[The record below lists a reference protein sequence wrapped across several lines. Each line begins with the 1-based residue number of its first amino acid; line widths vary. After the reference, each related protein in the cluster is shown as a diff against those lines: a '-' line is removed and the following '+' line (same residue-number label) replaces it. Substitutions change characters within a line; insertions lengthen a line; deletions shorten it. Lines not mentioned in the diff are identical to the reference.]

1 MKTFLR
7 CVVTVLILLGMHQ
20 LSFAQTPNLGR
31 AASFVLFSANGPVSH
46 TGISQISGKVGT
58 NIGLNTGFGNVNGGM
73 HSQDSF
79 SANAATDLGIAYGQI
94 DTVTA
99 NYFIASPFGNG
110 DTLITGTYELGA
122 ASQLSGNLYLNAQGD
137 SNAYFII
144 RIQGQ
149 MTSAANAKVHLV
161 NGAQA
166 CNVYW
171 LVEGA
176 MTMATGTF
184 IRGSFIVNNGAIIL
198 NSLDSLEGRLLTTVG
213 AITVNGISANIPKGC
228 GSIALTG
235 PAEFNMGE
243 LACYALFSKS
253 GAVTNTGV
261 SRVTGDVG
269 TNVALTTGFDSLLV
283 EGSIHPIPDTS
294 TARAADSL
302 TAMYTFLNTL
312 SVDIELMQP
321 AQFGRNLIL
330 TPHVYLLNA
339 ATQFDDSLFLD
350 AEGDSNAIFVI
361 KVNGAFTTNSGS
373 KVILRNGAKAE
384 KVYWKIDGALSI
396 ASNSFFKG
404 TAVVNN
410 GAINVATG
418 VRVDGRLMTTTG
430 LLNTEADTIRS
441 FQNCSLVSAP
451 VITTEPDSQTVC
463 NGQSAL
469 FVVVASG
476 SGLTYQWQ
484 RNGVD
489 LVNGG
494 NISGATNDSLSLNPS
509 TATDTSG
516 TYRVIVSGA
525 SLPND
530 TSRNVTLSINAT
542 TLITTEPMNQVSCG
556 GDSVFYTV
564 VASGLNLNYQWRRG
578 NVNLVN
584 GANIL
589 GVDSNVL
596 VIVSAGNADTAF
608 NYNVIVSGL
617 CGTPDTSVNA
627 SLTIGTA
634 IVIGIQPLNEQVCVG
649 DTAHFDVVASGS
661 GLTYQWRRGNVNLV
675 NGVNISGAN
684 SANLTINVTSFTD
697 TASDYN
703 VIISNQCGGIDTSN
717 FASLFLATP
726 PTITSEP
733 INVQACTGA
742 SVNLAVVATGTGLTY
757 QWRKGSVNLVNGGN
771 ISGATSAT
779 LIINPTSIADTASNY
794 NVIVFGSCTPNDT
807 SVHVSVTISTPTL
820 ITAEPISQIVCSGSS
835 INFAVTAT
843 GGGLTYQWRK
853 GNVNVV
859 NGANIS
865 GAQTATLSLNPATIT
880 DQATNYNV
888 IVTGSCGSPDTSVFA
903 ALVINSLPVITT
915 EPTAQT
921 VCTGATMNMTVV
933 ATGTGLTYQWRK
945 GNVNLLNAGTTSGV
959 NSATLVISPVSAS
972 DIASNYD
979 VIVFG
984 SCLPND
990 TSVSVAVNVSPATA
1004 IATEPISQTVC
1015 AGASVNFAVVATGSA
1030 LTYQWRKGNVNIIN
1044 GGNISGAQSATLFL
1058 NNIGVSDQAANY
1070 NVIVNGGCGAP
1081 DTSVMAALVVNSLP
1095 VITTEPIAQTV
1106 CAGVALNLTVAATG
1120 TGLNYQW
1127 RKGNVALANGG
1138 NVSGVNTPTLTINP
1152 IVFGDAAANYNVI
1165 VTGSCLPADTSIAV
1179 AIVVNTAPV
1188 VNNQPAPQTVC
1199 AGAAA
1204 SFTVSAS
1211 GSGLTY
1217 QWRRGTLV
1225 LANTGAYSGVT
1236 TPTLSISTVIPADAA
1251 TDYNVVITGT
1261 CTPPVTSNNV
1271 ALVVNTAPVLV
1282 SVSAS
1287 QTVCAGSSVSITAN
1301 TTGSGLFYQWR
1312 RGIVNLSNTGNI
1324 TGANS
1329 ATLTFNPVT
1338 STDAASDYNVVVSGT
1353 CAPSVASGN
1362 IALTV
1367 NDLPG
1372 FQTAPT
1378 NQTICNG
1385 GSVSFTSVAVGSGI
1399 SYQWFRGTTALV
1411 NGGNLS
1417 GTTTNSLT
1425 INPATMADA
1434 ATDYYLVVTGICAP
1448 DARSADVS
1456 LTIEN
1461 VPFFITQP
1469 KDTIT
1474 CIGCSVAFSVTA
1486 TGDGLSY
1493 QWRRGTTDLVDG
1505 GHISGANTNTLVLN
1519 PANLSDNDFNYN
1531 VVVSGN
1537 CGLDIR
1543 SDNASLL
1550 VCIPIGIEDI
1560 SGNEANK
1567 VAVLY
1572 PNPFSSSLNAVLK
1585 SSIGIDQAELVIY
1598 NTLGVKVI
1606 ESVITQEA
1614 MNFDT
1619 YTLQAGVYYYRV
1631 ISKGDIIQT
1640 GKLISHK

>member
-7 CVVTVLILLGMHQ
+7 CVVTVFILLGMHH
-20 LSFAQTPNLGR
+20 LSFGQTPNLGR
-31 AASFVLFSANGPVSH
+31 AGSFVLFSANGPVSH

-79 SANAATDLGIAYGQI
+79 TANAATDLGIAYGQI

-99 NYFIASPFGNG
+99 NFFIASPFGNG
-110 DTLITGTYELGA
+110 DTLTTGTYELGA
-122 ASQLSGNLYLNAQGD
+122 ASQLSGNLYLDAEGD

-144 RIQGQ
+144 RVLGQ
-149 MTSAANAKVHLV
+149 LTSAANAKVQLV

-198 NSLDSLEGRLLTTVG
+198 NTLDSLEGRLLTTVG

-228 GSIALTG
+228 GSVALTG
-235 PAEFNMGE
+235 PAEFGMGE

-283 EGSIHPIPDTS
+283 EGKIHPIPDSS

-312 SVDIELMQP
+312 TVDIELMQP

-339 ATQFDDSLFLD
+339 ATQFDDSLYLD
-350 AEGDSNAIFVI
+350 AEGDSNAVFVI

-373 KVILRNGAKAE
+373 KVILKNGAKAE

-463 NGQSAL
+463 DGQSAL
-469 FVVVASG
+469 FTVVASG
-476 SGLTYQWQ
+476 SGLSYQWQ
-484 RNGVD
+484 RNGVN

-530 TSRNVTLSINAT
+530 TSINVTLSINPT
-542 TLITTEPMNQVSCG
+542 TLITTEPINQVSCG
-556 GDSVFYTV
+556 GDSVFFTV
-564 VASGLNLNYQWRRG
+564 VANGLNLNYQWRRG

-584 GANIL
+584 GANIV
-589 GVDSNVL
+589 GADSNVL
-596 VIVSAGNADTAF
+596 VIVSAGTSDTAST
-608 NYNVIVSGL
+608 YNVIVSGL

-627 SLTIGTA
+627 RLSIGSA
-634 IVIGIQPLNEQVCVG
+634 IVINNQPLNEQVCVG
-649 DTAHFDVVASGS
+649 DTAHFNVVASGS

-684 SANLTINVTSFTD
+684 SANLTINVTSFAD
-697 TASDYN
+697 TATDYN
-703 VIISNQCGGIDTSN
+703 VIINGQCGSIDTSD
-717 FASLFLATP
+717 FAALFLATP

-733 INVQACTGA
+733 INAQACTGS
-742 SVNLAVVATGTGLTY
+742 SVTLAVVASGTGLTY

-771 ISGATSAT
+771 ISGANSAS
-779 LIINPTSIADTASNY
+779 LIINPASITDTASNY
-794 NVIVFGSCTPNDT
+794 NVIVFGSCSPNDT
-807 SVHVSVTISTPTL
+807 SVNVSVTINALTS
-820 ITAEPISQIVCSGSS
+820 ITTEPISQTVCSGTS
-835 INFAVTAT
+835 INFTVTAT
-843 GGGLTYQWRK
+843 GSGLTYQWRK
-853 GNVNVV
+853 GNVSIV
-859 NGANIS
+859 NGAHIS
-865 GAQTATLSLNPATIT
+865 GAQSATLFLNPATIA
-880 DQATNYNV
+880 DQAANYNV
-888 IVTGSCGSPDTSVFA
+888 IVTGTCGAPDTSVFA

-915 EPTAQT
+915 EPSAQT
-921 VCTGATMNMTVV
+921 VCTGASMSMSVV

-945 GNVNLLNAGTTSGV
+945 GNVNLVNAGTVSGV
-959 NSATLVISPVSAS
+959 TSATLVINPVSAA
-972 DIASNYD
+972 DIASNYN

-990 TSVSVAVNVSPATA
+990 TSVSVAVNVSPATL
-1004 IATEPISQTVC
+1004 ITTEPISQTVC
-1015 AGASVNFAVVATGSA
+1015 AGASVNFAVVASGNG
-1030 LTYQWRKGNVNIIN
+1030 LTYQWRKGNVNIAN

-1058 NNIGVSDQAANY
+1058 NNISLLDQAANY
-1070 NVIVNGGCGAP
+1070 NVIVNGGCGVP
-1081 DTSVMAALVVNSLP
+1081 DTSIMAALVVNSLP

-1106 CAGVALNLTVAATG
+1106 CEGVSVSLSVVATG

-1127 RKGNVALANGG
+1127 RKGIVNLSNGG
-1138 NVSGVNTPTLTINP
+1138 NISGANSATLVLNP
-1152 IVFGDAAANYNVI
+1152 IAAADAGFDYNVI
-1165 VTGSCLPADTSIAV
+1165 VTGSCLPADTSVAV
-1179 AIVVNTAPV
+1179 AVIVNTAPMLIT
-1188 VNNQPAPQTVC
+1188 QPAPQTIC
-1199 AGAAA
+1199 AGTGA
-1204 SFTVSAS
+1204 SFTVNAS
-1211 GSGLTY
+1211 GTGLTY
-1217 QWRRGTLV
+1217 QWRRGTLN
-1225 LANTGAYSGVT
+1225 LSNAGTFSGVT
-1236 TPTLSISTVIPADAA
+1236 TPTLAISSVVPADAA
-1251 TDYNVVITGT
+1251 TDYNVVISGS
-1261 CTPPVTSNNV
+1261 CTPPAVSNNV
-1271 ALVVNTAPVLV
+1271 TLVVNSAPVIV
-1282 SVSAS
+1282 SVSAN
-1287 QTVCAGSSVSITAN
+1287 QTVCAGSSVSFTVN
-1301 TTGSGLFYQWR
+1301 STGTGLFYQWR
-1312 RGIVNLSNTGNI
+1312 RGIVNLANTGNI

-1329 ATLTFNPVT
+1329 ATLTLNPVN
-1338 STDAASDYNVVVSGT
+1338 STDAATDYNVVVSGSCT
-1353 CAPSVASGN
+1353 PAAASANVG
-1362 IALTV
+1362 LTV
-1367 NDLPG
+1367 NDLPA
-1372 FQTAPT
+1372 FLTAPV
-1378 NQTICNG
+1378 NQTVCNG
-1385 GSVSFTSVAVGSGI
+1385 GTVTFSSVAVGSGI
-1399 SYQWFRGTTALV
+1399 SYQWFRGTTALTD
-1411 NGGNLS
+1411 GGNLS

-1434 ATDYYLVVTGICAP
+1434 ATDYYLAVTGICAP

-1537 CGLDIR
+1537 CGIDIR

-1550 VCIPIGIEDI
+1550 VCIPIGIDDI
-1560 SGNEANK
+1560 SGDEANK

-1585 SSIGIDQAELVIY
+1585 SSMGIDQAELVIY

-1606 ESVITQEA
+1606 ESALTKEVS
-1614 MNFDT
+1614 NFDT

-1631 ISKGDIIQT
+1631 ISKGVIIQT